1 MNEKIKELAI
11 QAKIQMVSE
20 PRLQEFAQLIIA
32 ECIKIVE
39 PSEYHKVWA
48 QSFLGEFEGL
58 ELLQLR
64 VEALE
69 RFKNDIN

>member
-1 MNEKIKELAI
+1 MKVKELAA
-11 QAKIQMVSE
+11 QAKLHMVSE
-20 PRLQEFAQLIIA
+20 PRLQDFAQLIIN

-39 PSEYHKVWA
+39 PSEYHVTWA

-69 RFKNDIN
+69 RFKNEL

>member
-1 MNEKIKELAI
+1 MSAKIKELAI
-11 QAKIQMVSE
+11 QAKLQMVSE
-20 PRLQEFAQLIIA
+20 PRLQEFAQLVIA
-32 ECIKIVE
+32 ECIKMVE
-39 PSEYHKVWA
+39 PTEYHKVWT

-64 VEALE
+64 VKALE

>member
-1 MNEKIKELAI
+1 MKIQELAA
-11 QAKIQMVSE
+11 QAKLHMVSE
-20 PRLQEFAQLIIA
+20 PRLQEFAQLIVA

-39 PSEYHKVWA
+39 PTEYHVIYA

-69 RFKNDIN
+69 RFKNEL